1 VELARGDIDS
11 GDREAVNDSDDR
23 EAVNDSGD
31 RKAVNPSE
39 ENVTRRAAEKASPK
53 GDG

>member
-1 VELARGDIDS
+1 VELARGDCIS
-11 GDREAVNDSDDR
+11 GDRKA
-23 EAVNDSGD
+23 ANDSGD

-39 ENVTRRAAEKASPK
+39 EFVTRLAAENASPK